1 MFSNPIAKQSIWTT
15 SALVLCAMTVPGM
28 SLADSFTAQS
38 DVTDVTLY
46 PESATVTRKGQIN
59 LPTGQHEVTFTDIPV
74 DHSVDQIIASLQSK
88 VTGATLGPVSY
99 TSTPTVGDSEL
110 YRSPEAKAAKAT
122 LEALEAQLRD
132 ETRKADAVR
141 LEVAAAEDTL
151 AYLGRLS
158 AAEASVDTMA
168 ATAEMIREQSLA
180 ARLAM
185 ADATARADAADRDLE
200 ALKDEIS
207 RAENALHRL
216 APSKGDRL
224 SITLALDVAQAGD
237 VTVDFS
243 YSVDDAYWQP
253 VYTARLDTE
262 TGALDLTRAVQASQE
277 TGENWQNVMLRFA
290 TDNPAR
296 RSDPNEVY
304 PWVRRIYEPRPVQ
317 ELMRSADAEMA
328 GYAAPVIEAMGSM
341 EQKMAT
347 ANLTGLS
354 LTYSYPTSTT
364 LYSGAGMSEFA
375 LSEVALS
382 PELVVRAVPLFED
395 TGYLMASFTNDTG
408 EMLVPGTVRLIRDGV
423 SLGQSRLNTVVNGA
437 EVDLAFGVVDGIRVT
452 RTLLAKNEGDRGVIS
467 KSNEMSSE
475 VRISVENLT
484 AKTWPIEVIDRVSVS
499 EQDDLKLDWSATPM
513 PDVTDLDD
521 KRGVM
526 AWHFDLDAGATQD
539 ISVKESLRWPEGM
552 MLE

>member
-1 MFSNPIAKQSIWTT
+1 M
-15 SALVLCAMTVPGM
+15 
-28 SLADSFTAQS
+28 
-38 DVTDVTLY
+38 
-46 PESATVTRKGQIN
+46 
-59 LPTGQHEVTFTDIPV
+59 
-74 DHSVDQIIASLQSK
+74 
-88 VTGATLGPVSY
+88 
-99 TSTPTVGDSEL
+99 
-110 YRSPEAKAAKAT
+110 
-122 LEALEAQLRD
+122 
-132 ETRKADAVR
+132 
-141 LEVAAAEDTL
+141 
-151 AYLGRLS
+151 
-158 AAEASVDTMA
+158 
-168 ATAEMIREQSLA
+168 
-180 ARLAM
+180 
-185 ADATARADAADRDLE
+185 
-200 ALKDEIS
+200 
-207 RAENALHRL
+207 
-216 APSKGDRL
+216 
-224 SITLALDVAQAGD
+224 
-237 VTVDFS
+237 TVDFS

-304 PWVRRIYEPRPVQ
+304 PWVRRIYEPRPAQ

-328 GYAAPVIEAMGSM
+328 GYAAPVIEAMGSI

-382 PELVVRAVPLFED
+382 PDLVVRAVPLFED

-526 AWHFDLDAGATQD
+526 AWHFDLDAGETQD